1 MRRHTTLITRFCAG
15 ALFLTASHAGAA
27 EHGMDEKALSQ
38 IPENLK
44 PLERTACAFL
54 SQASLLQS
62 IVLVAQR
69 GIRPQ
74 DNRRT

>member
-1 MRRHTTLITRFCAG
+1 MKKRISISF
-15 ALFLTASHAGAA
+15 ALFAALLTGSEAA
-27 EHGMDEKALSQ
+27 EHGLDEKALSQ
-38 IPENLK
+38 VPENLK
-44 PLERTACAFL
+44 PLERTACACL

-62 IVLVAQR
+62 IVLAAQR

>member
-1 MRRHTTLITRFCAG
+1 MRRNTTLITSLCAC
-15 ALFLTASHAGAA
+15 ALLFTASHAEAA
-27 EHGMDEKALSQ
+27 EHGLDEKALSQ
-38 IPENLK
+38 VPENLK
-44 PLERTACAFL
+44 PLERTACACL

-62 IVLVAQR
+62 IVLAAQR